1 MTKRNVMISI
11 LTSRI
16 QIAESLFDENSE
28 EVEQELPPEPA
39 DDEMPEPTELL
50 LEGRLIT
57 GRDRV
62 ELVWDEGELS
72 GMEGSTAVV
81 GFDRATPGLVS
92 MMRSGTVSTAMI
104 FESGKRHM
112 SVYDT
117 PFSSFELCVHTLTV
131 ENALLTEGY
140 LVLEYLIEIHG
151 AEAERCRM
159 MITVKD
165 QEALFE

>member
-11 LTSRI
+11 ATSRV
-16 QIAESLFDENSE
+16 QIAESLFEENAE
-28 EVEQELPPEPA
+28 DVEQELPPEPV
-39 DDEMPEPTELL
+39 DGEMPEPTELL

-62 ELVWDEGELS
+62 ELIWDEGELS
-72 GMEGSTAVV
+72 GMEGSTTVV
-81 GFDRATPGLVS
+81 GFDRANAGLVS

-104 FESGKRHM
+104 FERGKRHM

-131 ENALLTEGY
+131 ENALLTDGY
-140 LVLEYLIEIHG
+140 ILLEYLIEVHG

-159 MITVKD
+159 MIAIKD
-165 QEALFE
+165 EEALF

>member
-11 LTSRI
+11 ATSRI
-16 QIAESLFDENSE
+16 QIAESLFEENNE
-28 EVEQELPPEPA
+28 DAEPEIPFESA
-39 DDEMPEPTELL
+39 DGEMPEPTELL
-50 LEGRLIT
+50 LEGRLVT

-62 ELVWDEGELS
+62 ELIWDEGELS
-72 GMEGSTAVV
+72 GMEGSVTVV

-140 LVLEYLIEIHG
+140 ILLEYLIEVHG

-159 MITVKD
+159 MITMKN
-165 QEALFE
+165 QEELF